1 VKEKYMSY
9 RNAEGYHDP
18 TAYGGMRMAE
28 QNTEKETV
36 RMVYQ
41 NGRMELYIHEFFPCR
56 LAVAKKVFPL
66 IRRFAKEEDKEKL
79 RQFLRIKAKEH
90 SGRIKAFSEKAD
102 SLTAKSEE
110 WHFYK
115 RKSREEQ
122 IIYNQC
128 VKNLRLLE
136 GRKE

>member
-1 VKEKYMSY
+1 MER

-28 QNTEKETV
+28 QKAEKETV
-36 RMVYQ
+36 KMVYK
-41 NGRMELYIHEFFPCR
+41 NGRMELYIHEFPCTA
-56 LAVAKKVFPL
+56 AVARKVFPL

-79 RQFLRIKAKEH
+79 RQFLRIKAREH
-90 SGRIKAFSEKAD
+90 SGKVRAFSEKAE

-110 WHFYK
+110 WHFYQ
-115 RKSREEQ
+115 RKAREEQ

-128 VKNLRLLE
+128 IKNLKLLE

>member
-1 VKEKYMSY
+1 MER

-28 QNTEKETV
+28 QKAEKETV
-36 RMVYQ
+36 KMVYT
-41 NGRMELYIHEFFPCR
+41 NGRMELYIHEFFPCTA
-56 LAVAKKVFPL
+56 AVARKVFPL
-66 IRRFAKEEDKEKL
+66 IRRFAKDEDKEKL
-79 RQFLRIKAKEH
+79 KQFLRIKAREH
-90 SGRIKAFSEKAD
+90 SGKVKAFSEKAD

-110 WHFYK
+110 WHFYR
-115 RKSREEQ
+115 RKAREEQ

-128 VKNLRLLE
+128 VKNLKLLE

>member
-1 VKEKYMSY
+1 MER

-28 QNTEKETV
+28 QKTEKETV
-36 RMVYQ
+36 KMVYK

-56 LAVAKKVFPL
+56 LAVARKVFPL
-66 IRRFAKEEDKEKL
+66 IRRFAKDEDKEKK
-79 RQFLRIKAKEH
+79 QFLRIKAREH
-90 SGRIKAFSEKAD
+90 SGKVKAFSEKAE
-102 SLTAKSEE
+102 SLTAKSKE
-110 WHFYK
+110 WHFYR
-115 RKSREEQ
+115 RKARREEQ

-128 VKNLRLLE
+128 VKNLKLLE

>member
-1 VKEKYMSY
+1 MER

-18 TAYGGMRMAE
+18 TAYGGMRMAG
-28 QNTEKETV
+28 QKAEKETV
-36 RMVYQ
+36 KMVYK
-41 NGRMELYIHEFFPCR
+41 NGRMELYIHEFFPCAA
-56 LAVAKKVFPL
+56 AVAKKVFPL
-66 IRRFAKEEDKEKL
+66 IRRFAKEDDREKL
-79 RQFLRIKAKEH
+79 RQFLRIKAREH
-90 SGRIKAFSEKAD
+90 SGKVKAFSEKAD

-110 WHFYK
+110 WHFYR
-115 RKSREEQ
+115 RKAREEQ

>member
-1 VKEKYMSY
+1 MER
-9 RNAEGYHDP
+9 RNAEGYHDS

-28 QNTEKETV
+28 QKAERETV
-36 RMVYQ
+36 KMSYQ

-66 IRRFAKEEDKEKL
+66 IRRFAKEDDREKL
-79 RQFLRIKAKEH
+79 RQFLRIKAREH
-90 SGRIKAFSEKAD
+90 SGRIKAFSEKAE
-102 SLTAKSEE
+102 SLRANTEE
-110 WHFYK
+110 WHFYR
-115 RKSREEQ
+115 RKAREEQ

-128 VKNLRLLE
+128 VKNLKLLE

>member
-1 VKEKYMSY
+1 MER

-28 QNTEKETV
+28 RKAEKETV
-36 RMVYQ
+36 KMVYK
-41 NGRMELYIHEFFPCR
+41 NGRMELYIHEFFPCTA
-56 LAVAKKVFPL
+56 AVARKVFPL
-66 IRRFAKEEDKEKL
+66 IRRFAKDEDKEKL
-79 RQFLRIKAKEH
+79 KQFLRIKAREH
-90 SGRIKAFSEKAD
+90 SGKVRAFSEKAE

-110 WHFYK
+110 WHFYR
-115 RKSREEQ
+115 RKAREEQ

-128 VKNLRLLE
+128 VKNLKLLE

>member
-1 VKEKYMSY
+1 MER

-28 QNTEKETV
+28 QKAEKETETV
-36 RMVYQ
+36 KMVYK

-66 IRRFAKEEDKEKL
+66 IRRFANEDDREKL
-79 RQFLRIKAKEH
+79 RQFLRIKAREH
-90 SGRIKAFSEKAD
+90 SGKVKVFSEKAD

-110 WHFYK
+110 WHFYR
-115 RKSREEQ
+115 RKAREEQ

-128 VKNLRLLE
+128 VKNLKLLE